1 MASSTSWE
9 AAYCKIKICRIIT
22 KGIMAMGLLNNVS
35 ILTIMGI
42 VGGTEVAVEAILSTG
57 LSQSRLG

>member
-1 MASSTSWE
+1 
-9 AAYCKIKICRIIT
+9 
-22 KGIMAMGLLNNVS
+22 MAMGLLNNVS